1 MNEIEIYS
9 KIEKWLMNNKE
20 VAIANVIKTWGSS
33 PRPVGSIMAVNS
45 DNKIIGSVSGG
56 CIESFVFGKAIEVIK
71 QNKVMLLDFGV
82 SNSKAWEVGLT
93 CGGKISIFLEK
104 ISKSKLE
111 YIKKIK
117 NALLSETPMVIATR
131 LKDGKKEIV
140 EGNYVKRKNN
150 LKNKM
155 LTILKS
161 KTSKSELFLN
171 EEWFFKIFKNDIKLI
186 IVGAV
191 HIAEPLIK
199 YAKILGYKIYLIDP
213 RNNFKNKINQE
224 DVLII
229 IDWPDEALKKIT
241 IDSSTAIV
249 TLTHDPKL
257 DDPALVYSLKSNAF
271 YIGCLGSIKTHNSRL
286 KRLEKKGFNN
296 ESLKK
301 LNGPVGINIGAKTPA
316 EIASSIIS
324 QIIEKKNIDA

>member
-9 KIEKWLMNNKE
+9 KIEKWLINNKE

-131 LKDGKKEIV
+131 LKDGKKEII
-140 EGNYVKRKNN
+140 EGNYVK
-150 LKNKM
+150 
-155 LTILKS
+155 
-161 KTSKSELFLN
+161 
-171 EEWFFKIFKNDIKLI
+171 
-186 IVGAV
+186 
-191 HIAEPLIK
+191 
-199 YAKILGYKIYLIDP
+199 
-213 RNNFKNKINQE
+213 
-224 DVLII
+224 
-229 IDWPDEALKKIT
+229 KKIT
-241 IDSSTAIV
+241 
-249 TLTHDPKL
+249 
-257 DDPALVYSLKSNAF
+257 LK
-271 YIGCLGSIKTHNSRL
+271 IKC
-286 KRLEKKGFNN
+286 
-296 ESLKK
+296 
-301 LNGPVGINIGAKTPA
+301 
-316 EIASSIIS
+316 
-324 QIIEKKNIDA
+324 